1 VSTKFV
7 KIIDYLN
14 NNYYTCYMMGNDAI
28 KNALLKYLEGEK
40 SLENNSI
47 NDIKSEVDVVKTL
60 RDKID
65 DNIMKTKI
73 SVINS
78 STHLLIDKIHRDD
91 KEAVLQILK
100 NTRDKT
106 VFYDFIDSMNELL
119 INYYK
124 YEENYKTE
132 SPELMD
138 LKETFALTDHQMSD
152 LITEIS
158 LDNK

>member
-1 VSTKFV
+1 MAP
-7 KIIDYLN
+7 IDYLK
-14 NNYYTCYMMGNDAI
+14 NNYYNCFMMGNDAI
-28 KNALLKYLEGEK
+28 KNALLKYLKGEN

-47 NDIKSEVDVVKTL
+47 SDLKSEVDNIKSL

-78 STHLLIDKIHRDD
+78 STHLLIDKIHTDD
-91 KEAVLQILK
+91 KEGVLQILK

-106 VFYDFIDSMNELL
+106 VFYDFVESMNELL

-124 YEENYKTE
+124 YEENYSNE
-132 SPELMD
+132 SPELLG
-138 LKETFALTDHQMSD
+138 LKETFALNDHQLND
-152 LITEIS
+152 LITEID
-158 LDNK
+158 LDDK